1 MTIIVRRRPSTP
13 GHGEQATSTPEKR
26 PPVRRRRACLVMAE
40 DAGSPQDADL
50 SDDAGS
56 PAVPMI
62 PVIDEGVGVCGAALA
77 YAAAGLYVL
86 PIDARTKNAGSVLR
100 GGWPSKSSRD
110 PQQIVSWFAATNH
123 GLAVHLGPSGLMAFD
138 VDNPGQLP
146 AVLTELFTTSD
157 PPFQSTRTG
166 QPGRGHFL
174 FRVPPGRSFGN
185 SLGGLPAGW
194 GDVRGCNGIIVVAP
208 TMHSRAEEGGCYRWK
223 SAGTIPELPSTIA
236 DLLTDAMSTDEAATD
251 AQVQD
256 FLVTHTE
263 GSDPGR
269 LRPIVERY
277 QTMVGTGASRHHT
290 LVGCLIR
297 GCKEV
302 LAGNISARRMT
313 SELRAVH
320 LAALADPHHPNG
332 AAPSRGDFDD
342 VLRWALAQART
353 DPLSDTTSSIHPAA
367 VPPHRAQRPRKMQST
382 SGGAETGDCADSAE
396 VSTEFDTSVP
406 TPLDRG
412 SMLPDFPVDVL
423 PRVVANMVREV
434 AKATQTDPGMSG
446 AVALGVMA
454 TAVGGDVEVHVT
466 TGYFEPTNLFV
477 AVVARPG
484 ERKSAVCTAMT
495 APLVD
500 LERELVQNTR
510 SLIIQQQMRKDIAE
524 RHAEEA
530 KKTAGTAD
538 AANRA
543 DTTTEAVAAAQH
555 ADDIM
560 VAAVPQIIADD
571 ITLEALGQRLAAQGG
586 RLAIVSPEGGFLATA
601 AGRYKSN
608 PDLSIPL
615 KAHAGD
621 RLRVDRINR
630 GTDFVEKP
638 ALTVVMMVQPG
649 VLAEASRNNS
659 RFHDSGLF
667 PRFLFAVP
675 PSRLGHRDVNSPG
688 LNPAT
693 TAAYRAHVIAIA
705 RDSRPAT
712 DRHVLTLDAAAHVA
726 LREFD
731 RRVEARLGPAGE
743 LAHLSGWAGK
753 LVGATV
759 RIAGLIHAFSRETEG
774 APITVE
780 SMCGAIKLAEYFTA
794 HALCAFEVMAG
805 RDTDLEPARRVVGLI
820 GRNPTFPEFTS
831 RDLFTAASR
840 SWMPNMESMN
850 SALGKLID
858 YGWIVPLPEPVRSD
872 GTRGRPPSPRY
883 RAHPRCHQEAPRNPH
898 N

>member
-1 MTIIVRRRPSTP
+1 
-13 GHGEQATSTPEKR
+13 
-26 PPVRRRRACLVMAE
+26 MA
-40 DAGSPQDADL
+40 DADASSGDAAL

-56 PAVPMI
+56 PAFSVI
-62 PVIDEGVGVCGAALA
+62 PVIDEGVDVCGAALA

-86 PIDARTKNAGSVLR
+86 PIDARTKNAGSVLGR
-100 GGWPSKSSRD
+100 GWHLKSSRD
-110 PQQIVSWFAATNH
+110 PQEIVSWFPGTNH

-146 AVLTELFTTSD
+146 AVLAKLFAASD

-194 GDVRGCNGIIVVAP
+194 GDVRGNNGIIVVAP
-208 TMHSRAEEGGCYRWK
+208 TLHSRAEQGGCYRWK
-223 SAGTIPELPSTIA
+223 SAGTIPELPTAIA
-236 DLLTDAMSTDEAATD
+236 DLLPDATSTDEAATD

-256 FLVTHTE
+256 FRATHTE

-277 QTMVGTGASRHHT
+277 QRLVGTRASRHDT
-290 LVGCLIR
+290 LVSCLVW

-332 AAPSRGDFDD
+332 AQPGRGDFND

-353 DPLSDTTSSIHPAA
+353 DPLSDTSSPIHVAT
-367 VPPHRAQRPRKMQST
+367 VPSYRPRRPRKLQLIA
-382 SGGAETGDCADSAE
+382 GGAATGDCADSAE

-423 PRVVANMVREV
+423 PHVVANMVREV

-454 TAVGGDVEVHVT
+454 TAVGGDVEVHVK

-510 SLIIQQQMRKDIAE
+510 LLIIQQQMRKDIANK
-524 RHAEEA
+524 HAEEA

-543 DTTTEAVAAAQH
+543 ETTTEAVAAAQH

-601 AGRYKSN
+601 AGRYNKAN
-608 PDLSIPL
+608 PDLSILL

-621 RLRVDRINR
+621 RIRVDRINR
-630 GTDFVEKP
+630 GTDFVEQP
-638 ALTVVMMVQPG
+638 ALTVMMMVQPG

-667 PRFLFAVP
+667 PRFLFVVP

-693 TAAYRAHVIAIA
+693 AAAYREHVMAIA
-705 RDSRPAT
+705 RESRVTT
-712 DRHVLTLDAAAHVA
+712 DQHVLTLDAAAYVA
-726 LREFD
+726 LMDFA

-743 LAHLSGWAGK
+743 LAPISGWAGK

-759 RIAGLIHAFSRETEG
+759 RLAALIHVFSRETGGEV
-774 APITVE
+774 ITVE
-780 SMCGAIKLAEYFTA
+780 AMRGAIKLAEYFIA

-805 RDTDLEPARRVVGLI
+805 RDAELEPARRMLGLI
-820 GRNPTFPEFTS
+820 GRHPNFTEFTA
-831 RDLFTAASR
+831 RDLCTAVSR
-840 SWMPNMESMN
+840 SWMPDMALMT
-850 SALGKLID
+850 SALEKLID
-858 YGWIVPLPEPVRSD
+858 YGWIIPLPEPARSD

-883 RAHPRCHQEAPRNPH
+883 RAHPRCHQEAPQNPH